1 MFNAHSSFLAV
12 REVAL
17 LDIFPKIEAEAT
29 SRNYGKFVIGP
40 LESGYGVTLG
50 NALRRVLLSSL
61 PGAAVTSIKIEGIHH
76 EFSPIEHAKE
86 DTTQLILNLKQLRLK
101 MHGDE
106 GPIRMVLEARGRG
119 NVTAADIQAPAQ
131 IEIIN
136 PDLHLLTLDDDNAVF
151 SMELTVNRGKG
162 YRPAENTNKLAID
175 EIPVDAIFSPVRKA
189 NFRVERA
196 RVQQMTNYDSLVMEI
211 WTDGTIS
218 PREALTE
225 AARILVKLFNMI
237 AGFAGEAE
245 VEAAPESE
253 IPSRIYE
260 TPIEELELSVRAY
273 NCLKRASITKVGEI
287 LERLKKGKEELLTIR
302 NFGQKSLDELMERL
316 EAKGYLE
323 VIKPASEI
331 AGGNSGGAAVGLEG
345 DSDASSR
352 GVQN

>member
-1 MFNAHSSFLAV
+1 MI
-12 REVAL
+12 
-17 LDIFPKIEAEAT
+17 DIFPKIEAEAT
-29 SRNYGKFVIGP
+29 SKSYGKFIIGP
-40 LESGYGVTLG
+40 LESGYGITLG

-61 PGAAVTSIKIEGIHH
+61 PGAAVTSIKIDGVHH
-76 EFSPIEHAKE
+76 EFTPIASAKE
-86 DTTQLILNLKQLRLK
+86 DTTQLILNIKQLRLK
-101 MHGDE
+101 LHGEDQ
-106 GPIRMVLEARGRG
+106 PARMTLEARGRG

-136 PDLHLLTLDDDNAVF
+136 PDLHVITLDSDDAVF
-151 SMELTVNRGKG
+151 NMELTVNRGKG
-162 YRPAENTNKLAID
+162 YVPADSSAKLAID

-189 NFRVERA
+189 NFKVERA
-196 RVQQMTNYDSLVMEI
+196 RVQQITNYDSLVMEI
-211 WTDGTIS
+211 WTDGAIS

-225 AARILVKLFNMI
+225 SARLLVKLLNMV
-237 AGFAGEAE
+237 AGFAAEAE

-316 EAKGYLE
+316 AAKGYLD
-323 VIKPASEI
+323 VIAPTSEMPTTAEPAESDDRNEE
-331 AGGNSGGAAVGLEG
+331 EG
-345 DSDASSR
+345 E
-352 GVQN
+352 

>member
-1 MFNAHSSFLAV
+1 M
-12 REVAL
+12 
-17 LDIFPKIEAEAT
+17 LDIIPKIEAEAT
-29 SRNYGKFVIGP
+29 SKNYGKFVIGP
-40 LESGYGVTLG
+40 LESGYGITLG

-61 PGAAVTSIKIEGIHH
+61 PGAAVTSIKIDGVHH
-76 EFSPIEHAKE
+76 EFTPIPYAKE
-86 DTTQLILNLKQLRLK
+86 DTTALILNVKQLRLK
-101 MHGDE
+101 LHGEDQ
-106 GPIRMVLEARGRG
+106 PVRMTLEAHGRG

-131 IEIIN
+131 VEIIN
-136 PDLHLLTLDDDNAVF
+136 PDLHLITLDSDDANLN
-151 SMELTVNRGKG
+151 MELAVNRGKG
-162 YRPAENTNKLAID
+162 YQPADSSAKLAID

-189 NFRVERA
+189 NYRVERA
-196 RVQQMTNYDSLVMEI
+196 RVQQMTNYDSLVMEV
-211 WTDGTIS
+211 WTDGSIT

-225 AARILVKLFNMI
+225 SARLLVKLLNMV

-316 EAKGYLE
+316 AAKGYLD
-323 VIKPASEI
+323 VITPAPDLTLPAETSE
-331 AGGNSGGAAVGLEG
+331 SGAPTEG
-345 DSDASSR
+345 EE
-352 GVQN
+352 

>member
-1 MFNAHSSFLAV
+1 M
-12 REVAL
+12 L
-17 LDIFPKIEAEAT
+17 LDIFPKIEAEAN
-29 SRNYGKFVIGP
+29 SKNYGKFVIGP

-61 PGAAVTSIKIEGIHH
+61 PGAAVTSIKVDGVHH
-76 EFSPIEHAKE
+76 EFTPIPNAKE
-86 DTTQLILNLKQLRLK
+86 DTTQLILNVKQLRMK

-106 GPIRMVLEARGRG
+106 GPLRLSLEARGRG

-136 PDLHLLTLDDDNAVF
+136 PDLHLLTLDSDDAQF
-151 SMELTVNRGKG
+151 TMDLTVNKGKG
-162 YRPAENTNKLAID
+162 YHPAEGGSKLAID
-175 EIPVDAIFSPVRKA
+175 EIPVDAIYTPVRKA

-196 RVQQMTNYDSLVMEI
+196 RVQQMTNFDSLVMEI
-211 WTDGTIS
+211 WTDGSIP

-225 AARILVKLFNMI
+225 SARLLVKLLGMV
-237 AGFAGEAE
+237 AGFAGEE
-245 VEAAPESE
+245 TVEAVAESE

-287 LERLKKGKEELLTIR
+287 LEKLKKGKEELLTIR

-316 EAKGYLE
+316 EQKGYLE
-323 VIKPASEI
+323 AIQTPPDSASPE
-331 AGGNSGGAAVGLEG
+331 GASDGLGE
-345 DSDASSR
+345 
-352 GVQN
+352 

>member
-1 MFNAHSSFLAV
+1 
-12 REVAL
+12 L

-29 SRNYGKFVIGP
+29 SKSYGKFIIGP
-40 LESGYGVTLG
+40 LESGYGITLG

-61 PGAAVTSIKIEGIHH
+61 PGAAVTSIKIDGVHH
-76 EFSPIEHAKE
+76 EFTPIPFAKE
-86 DTTQLILNLKQLRLK
+86 DTTQLILNIKQLRLK
-101 MHGDE
+101 LHGDDQ
-106 GPIRMVLEARGRG
+106 PARMTLEARGRG

-136 PDLHLLTLDDDNAVF
+136 PDLHVITLDSDDAVF
-151 SMELTVNRGKG
+151 NMELTVTRGKG
-162 YRPAENTNKLAID
+162 YVPADSSAKLAID

-196 RVQQMTNYDSLVMEI
+196 RVQQITNYDSLVMEI
-211 WTDGTIS
+211 WTDGAIS

-225 AARILVKLFNMI
+225 SARLLVKLLNMV

-316 EAKGYLE
+316 EAKGYLD
-323 VIKPASEI
+323 VITPSADLQTPPEAGSEI
-331 AGGNSGGAAVGLEG
+331 GGPSDEEG
-345 DSDASSR
+345 E
-352 GVQN
+352 

>member
-1 MFNAHSSFLAV
+1 M
-12 REVAL
+12 

-29 SRNYGKFVIGP
+29 SKNYGKFIIGP

-76 EFSPIEHAKE
+76 EFSPIPSAKE
-86 DTTQLILNLKQLRLK
+86 DTTQLILNIKQLRMK

-106 GPIRMVLEARGRG
+106 GPLRMTLEARGRG

-131 IEIIN
+131 LEIIN
-136 PDLHLLTLDDDNAVF
+136 PDLLLLTLDSDDAAIT
-151 SMELTVNRGKG
+151 MDLTVNRGKG
-162 YRPAENTNKLAID
+162 YQPADGSGKLAID

-196 RVQQMTNYDSLVMEI
+196 RVQQMTNFDSLVMEI
-211 WTDGTIS
+211 WTDGSIT

-225 AARILVKLFNMI
+225 SARLLVKLLNMV

-245 VEAAPESE
+245 VEAQPESE

-316 EAKGYLE
+316 AAKGYLE
-323 VIKPASEI
+323 VITPAPDLQLPPES
-331 AGGNSGGAAVGLEG
+331 ALGNDDLDGDEG
-345 DSDASSR
+345 
-352 GVQN
+352 

>member
-1 MFNAHSSFLAV
+1 
-12 REVAL
+12 L

-29 SRNYGKFVIGP
+29 SKNYGKFIIGP

-61 PGAAVTSIKIEGIHH
+61 PGAAVTSIKVDGVHH
-76 EFSPIEHAKE
+76 EFTPIPNAKE
-86 DTTQLILNLKQLRLK
+86 DTTQLILNVKQLRMK

-106 GPIRMVLEARGRG
+106 GPLRLSLEARGKG
-119 NVTAADIQAPAQ
+119 NVTAADIQTPAQ

-136 PDLHLLTLDDDNAVF
+136 PDLHLLTLDSDDAQF
-151 SMELTVNRGKG
+151 TMDLTVNKGKG
-162 YRPAENTNKLAID
+162 YHPAESGGKLAID
-175 EIPVDAIFSPVRKA
+175 EIPVDAIYTPVRKA

-196 RVQQMTNYDSLVMEI
+196 RVQQMTNFDSLVMEI
-211 WTDGTIS
+211 WTDGSIT

-225 AARILVKLFNMI
+225 SARLLVKLLGMV
-237 AGFAGEAE
+237 AGFAGEEA
-245 VEAAPESE
+245 VEAVAESE

-287 LERLKKGKEELLTIR
+287 LEKLKKGKEELLTIR

-316 EAKGYLE
+316 EQKGYLE
-323 VIKPASEI
+323 AIQAPA
-331 AGGNSGGAAVGLEG
+331 
-345 DSDASSR
+345 DSLPAEVTGTD
-352 GVQN
+352 GE